1 MFSNRLFQV
10 ALFISIVTHSA
21 VFFQATG
28 LSIIPVQKSE
38 RKMEVRYSKIL
49 PEVRQ
54 PLKAQSKG
62 REGFLQ
68 IPSKVTLNRS
78 FPPPFADKDKIFKD
92 KIMLAN
98 QNRDFLKPSFSK
110 PDIIAV
116 KKKITLPPIDIEKMN
131 NPSYISYYQ
140 ILREK
145 IKRAAYQN
153 CTREEVGQVYI
164 SFSISNFGI
173 LKEARL
179 VEEKSSPNPYLR
191 ETALRSIKDASPFPN
206 FPRELD
212 YSSLTFNVLI
222 SFEADN

>member
-10 ALFISIVTHSA
+10 ALFVSIVTHSA
-21 VFFQATG
+21 IIFQGMG
-28 LSIIPVQKSE
+28 LNILPVQKNE
-38 RKMEVRYSKIL
+38 RKLEFRYVKTISEAKL
-49 PEVRQ
+49 AP
-54 PLKAQSKG
+54 KAQG
-62 REGFLQ
+62 RRREAFLQ
-68 IPSKVTLNRS
+68 IPSKITLNKS
-78 FPPPFADKDKIFKD
+78 FPPPFADKDKI
-92 KIMLAN
+92 ILVN
-98 QNRDFLKPSFSK
+98 QNRDFLKPAFAK

-116 KKKITLPPIDIEKMN
+116 KKKISLPPVDLDKIN

-153 CTREEVGQVYI
+153 CTREEVGQIYI
-164 SFSISNFGI
+164 SFSISSFGV

-179 VEEKSSPNPYLR
+179 VEEKSSFSPYLR

-206 FPRELD
+206 FPKELD